1 MNALLVAGN
10 PSLFRPRCKHFLT
23 LSIKLGVMP
32 LVEKE
37 GKGRRGEKRHRKK
50 DRKER
55 KEKIEEKQDMFFRK
69 EKRKARPLARS
80 GVFAMST
87 RHSCC
92 DFEY

>member
-37 GKGRRGEKRHRKK
+37 GKGRRGEEKTQKK
-50 DRKER
+50 
-55 KEKIEEKQDMFFRK
+55 
-69 EKRKARPLARS
+69 
-80 GVFAMST
+80 G
-87 RHSCC
+87 
-92 DFEY
+92 